1 MRRQLNNPLMEDYV
15 EYLNRSSTETAEA
28 ESLMCYDQ
36 FVNALEKG
44 KQHLSP
50 RQRIIFEMNK
60 GYVFLYLVFNVQF
73 LKFLKNCR

>member
-44 KQHLSP
+44 KTTPISSSTYHI
-50 RQRIIFEMNK
+50 RNE
-60 GYVFLYLVFNVQF
+60 
-73 LKFLKNCR
+73 